1 MSQYKKF
8 VEFPA
13 GKMIFDPT
21 SKKVSADPAK
31 GKILVY
37 HTIDG
42 ETHFQWKNL
51 TSGADEIDLYVFPQD
66 AVFEKV
72 VKNKNR
78 IFLLRF
84 DSNDDKFFF
93 WMQDSKAENDEK
105 NCQTVNEIINFLDE
119 EEQQE
124 EGRIEEE
131 EEHKVP
137 APATQSNQ
145 NQQDLLLKFTN
156 QIQEA
161 FKRIGQQKAEKDTPS
176 LSEVL
181 KSEYLNEIAN
191 DKEFQEILIP
201 LLPEGR
207 KTVEELKETLKSP
220 QFLQALDSLDHAL
233 NSENGDSVLASL
245 NLDPSSFFQNYDGS
259 DALYK
264 GLNKLFKK

>member
-1 MSQYKKF
+1 MSQYKKSI
-8 VEFPA
+8 EFLA
-13 GKMIFDPT
+13 GKMTFDPT

-37 HTIDG
+37 HTLDG
-42 ETHFQWKNL
+42 ETHFQWRNL

-72 VKNKNR
+72 VKNKSR
-78 IFLLRF
+78 VYLLRF

-93 WMQDSKAENDEK
+93 WMQDSKVENDEK

-119 EEQQE
+119 EDNQE

-131 EEHKVP
+131 EQKAPVP
-137 APATQSNQ
+137 QSNQ

-156 QIQEA
+156 QLQEA

-191 DKEFQEILIP
+191 DKEFQETLIP

-207 KTVEELKETLKSP
+207 QTVEELRETLKSP
-220 QFLQALDSLDHAL
+220 QFLQALDNLDHAL
-233 NSENGDSVLASL
+233 NSESGDSVLASL